1 MTADMLVDDRG
12 NRQDLPSAGAADSAE
27 LMETQA
33 FGRGLAL
40 AMSLSAPI
48 WAAFVFLTYR

>member
-12 NRQDLPSAGAADSAE
+12 NRQDLPSGGAAALAE

>member
-1 MTADMLVDDRG
+1 MTADILLEYRR
-12 NRQDLPSAGAADSAE
+12 NCQDLPSAPAAHLAD

-40 AMSLSAPI
+40 AMSLSTPV
-48 WAAFVFLTYR
+48 WTAFVFLTFR